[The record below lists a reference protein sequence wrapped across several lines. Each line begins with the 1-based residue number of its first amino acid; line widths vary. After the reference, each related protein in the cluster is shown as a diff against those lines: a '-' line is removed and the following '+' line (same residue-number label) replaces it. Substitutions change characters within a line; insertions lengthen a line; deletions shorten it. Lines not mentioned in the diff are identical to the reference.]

1 MSGAKKLIA
10 FMGGMIDEEKNC
22 YFIHSMEEECRKN
35 GYLMI
40 VFGFSETT
48 FSDQDRNNCEMKLI
62 QMADFLDLKAI
73 IVQLEFIKNDYLI
86 DAFKKLAA
94 KKGIPII
101 AMEHYTE
108 GCMNISMNYKNGFA
122 EIVRHVIQVHG
133 CRDIY
138 MMAGIK
144 GDHFS
149 EERIEAYKRVLA
161 ENDIPFDEKRIGYG
175 LFWDRP
181 SRDVILKVIEEGE
194 IPEAVVCANDNMAI
208 AVSDEL
214 QKAGYRVPEDVLVTG
229 FDGERKC
236 LFKSPSITTVESD
249 YQSEARQIV
258 EMIKENEN
266 ATAAEVDKKVDFIL
280 KLRESC
286 GCNRSGDTLST
297 DDVIALSDYYD
308 DVNWAVTNINNLF
321 SQTAMLE
328 SLTDLSRVTQE
339 TLWLWKRDFQFVAL
353 TSDLLREENCVMGRG
368 KYTTFFCFK
377 DGDSSGIGESFDEDV
392 LFPDFDKVADESGI
406 SVMLVKLLYA
416 GGRIFGYLVE
426 GMENINDR
434 AVRRCEEFAML
445 LSTAINVVDVNR
457 NLIRIQRESEEA
469 SVRDYLT
476 GIYNRRGFFN
486 ELDLLIN
493 MPTNKGLYLTLF
505 SIDMD
510 GLKNINDQYGHAEG
524 DFAIQSIAGAIHH
537 IASRNGISAR
547 YGGDEFA
554 CAMISEEPVHIS
566 ADDFRKRIDSYF
578 SKHAKVAEKE
588 YVITASIGSSC
599 ACINEDLDIET
610 LIKEA
615 DDAMYADKKFKNE
628 RLTRS

>member
-1 MSGAKKLIA
+1 
-10 FMGGMIDEEKNC
+10 MGGMIDEEKNC

-101 AMEHYTE
+101 AMERYTE

-122 EIVRHVIQVHG
+122 EMVRHVVQVHG

-149 EERIEAYKRVLA
+149 EERIEAYKLVLA

-181 SRDVILKVIEEGE
+181 ARDVIQKVIEEGDM
-194 IPEAVVCANDNMAI
+194 PEAVVCANDNMAI

-236 LFKSPSITTVESD
+236 IFKSPSITTVEPD
-249 YQSEARQIV
+249 YQSEARRIV
-258 EMIKENEN
+258 EMIKENEKN
-266 ATAAEVDKKVDFIL
+266 PATGADEKIDFIL
-280 KLRESC
+280 KLRGSC
-286 GCNRSGDTLST
+286 GCNRSGDTLSI

-328 SLTDLSRVTQE
+328 SLTELSRVTQD

-457 NLIRIQRESEEA
+457 NLIRIQREIEEA

-493 MPTNKGLYLTLF
+493 MPANKGLYLTLF

-524 DFAIQSIAGAIHH
+524 DFAIQSMAGAIHH

-554 CAMISEEPVHIS
+554 CAMISEEPLHLS
-566 ADDFRKRIDSYF
+566 ADDFRKRIDSYVLRHE
-578 SKHAKVAEKE
+578 KAAEKE
-588 YVITASIGSSC
+588 YAITASIGSSC
-599 ACINEDLDIET
+599 ACINEELDIEM

>member
-1 MSGAKKLIA
+1 
-10 FMGGMIDEEKNC
+10 MGGMIDEEKNC

-101 AMEHYTE
+101 AMERYTE

-122 EIVRHVIQVHG
+122 EMVRHVVQVHG

-144 GDHFS
+144 GNHFS
-149 EERIEAYKRVLA
+149 EERIEAYKLVLA

-181 SRDVILKVIEEGE
+181 ARDVIQKVIEEGDM
-194 IPEAVVCANDNMAI
+194 PEAVVCANDNMAI

-229 FDGERKC
+229 LDGERKC
-236 LFKSPSITTVESD
+236 IFKSPSITTVEPD
-249 YQSEARQIV
+249 YQSEARRIV
-258 EMIKENEN
+258 EMIKENEKN
-266 ATAAEVDKKVDFIL
+266 PATGADEKIDFIL
-280 KLRESC
+280 KLRGSC
-286 GCNRSGDTLST
+286 GCNRSGDTLSI

-328 SLTDLSRVTQE
+328 SLTELSRVTQD

-457 NLIRIQRESEEA
+457 NLIRIQREIEEA

-493 MPTNKGLYLTLF
+493 MPANKGLYLTLF

-524 DFAIQSIAGAIHH
+524 DFAIQSMAGAIHH

-554 CAMISEEPVHIS
+554 CAMISEEPLHLS
-566 ADDFRKRIDSYF
+566 ADDFRKRIDSYVLRHE
-578 SKHAKVAEKE
+578 KAAEKE
-588 YVITASIGSSC
+588 YAITASIGSSC
-599 ACINEDLDIET
+599 ACINEELDIEM

>member
-1 MSGAKKLIA
+1 
-10 FMGGMIDEEKNC
+10 MGGMIDEEKNC

-101 AMEHYTE
+101 AMERYTE

-122 EIVRHVIQVHG
+122 EMVRHVVQVHG

-149 EERIEAYKRVLA
+149 EERIDAYKLVLA

-181 SRDVILKVIEEGE
+181 ARDVIQKVIEEGDM
-194 IPEAVVCANDNMAI
+194 PEAVVCANDNMAI

-229 FDGERKC
+229 LDGERKC
-236 LFKSPSITTVESD
+236 IFKSPSITTVEPD
-249 YQSEARQIV
+249 YQSEARRIV
-258 EMIKENEN
+258 EMIKENEKN
-266 ATAAEVDKKVDFIL
+266 PAIGADEKIDFIL
-280 KLRESC
+280 KLRGSC
-286 GCNRSGDTLST
+286 GCNRSGDTLSI

-328 SLTDLSRVTQE
+328 SLTELSRVTQD

-353 TSDLLREENCVMGRG
+353 SSDLLREENCVMGRG

-392 LFPDFDKVADESGI
+392 LFPDFDKVADERGI

-457 NLIRIQRESEEA
+457 NLIRIQREIEEA

-493 MPTNKGLYLTLF
+493 MPANKGLYLTLF

-524 DFAIQSIAGAIHH
+524 DFAIQSMAGAIHH

-554 CAMISEEPVHIS
+554 CAMISEEPLHLS
-566 ADDFRKRIDSYF
+566 ADDFRKRIDSYVLRHE
-578 SKHAKVAEKE
+578 KAAEKE
-588 YVITASIGSSC
+588 YAITASIGSSC
-599 ACINEDLDIET
+599 ACINEELDIEM

>member
-1 MSGAKKLIA
+1 
-10 FMGGMIDEEKNC
+10 MGGMIDEEKNC
-22 YFIHSMEEECRKN
+22 YFIRSMEEECRKN

-101 AMEHYTE
+101 AMERYTE

-122 EIVRHVIQVHG
+122 EMVRHVVQVHG

-149 EERIEAYKRVLA
+149 EERIDAYKLVLA

-175 LFWDRP
+175 IFWDRP
-181 SRDVILKVIEEGE
+181 ARDVIQKVIEEGDM
-194 IPEAVVCANDNMAI
+194 PEAVVCANDNMAI

-229 FDGERKC
+229 LDGERKC
-236 LFKSPSITTVESD
+236 IFKSPSITTVEPD
-249 YQSEARQIV
+249 YQSEARRIV
-258 EMIKENEN
+258 EMIKENEKN
-266 ATAAEVDKKVDFIL
+266 PATGADEKIDFIL
-280 KLRESC
+280 KLRGSC
-286 GCNRSGDTLST
+286 GCNRSGDTLSI

-328 SLTDLSRVTQE
+328 SLTELSRVTQD

-457 NLIRIQRESEEA
+457 NLIRIQREIEEA

-493 MPTNKGLYLTLF
+493 MPANKGLYLTLF

-524 DFAIQSIAGAIHH
+524 DFAIQSMAGAIHH

-554 CAMISEEPVHIS
+554 CAMISEEPLHLS
-566 ADDFRKRIDSYF
+566 ADDFRKRIDSYVLRHE
-578 SKHAKVAEKE
+578 KAAEKE
-588 YVITASIGSSC
+588 YAITASIGSSC
-599 ACINEDLDIET
+599 ACINEELDIEM

>member
-101 AMEHYTE
+101 AMERYTE

-249 YQSEARQIV
+249 YQS
-258 EMIKENEN
+258 K
-266 ATAAEVDKKVDFIL
+266 
-280 KLRESC
+280 
-286 GCNRSGDTLST
+286 
-297 DDVIALSDYYD
+297 
-308 DVNWAVTNINNLF
+308 
-321 SQTAMLE
+321 
-328 SLTDLSRVTQE
+328 
-339 TLWLWKRDFQFVAL
+339 
-353 TSDLLREENCVMGRG
+353 
-368 KYTTFFCFK
+368 
-377 DGDSSGIGESFDEDV
+377 
-392 LFPDFDKVADESGI
+392 AD
-406 SVMLVKLLYA
+406 
-416 GGRIFGYLVE
+416 
-426 GMENINDR
+426 
-434 AVRRCEEFAML
+434 
-445 LSTAINVVDVNR
+445 
-457 NLIRIQRESEEA
+457 
-469 SVRDYLT
+469 
-476 GIYNRRGFFN
+476 
-486 ELDLLIN
+486 
-493 MPTNKGLYLTLF
+493 
-505 SIDMD
+505 
-510 GLKNINDQYGHAEG
+510 
-524 DFAIQSIAGAIHH
+524 
-537 IASRNGISAR
+537 SRN
-547 YGGDEFA
+547 
-554 CAMISEEPVHIS
+554 
-566 ADDFRKRIDSYF
+566 
-578 SKHAKVAEKE
+578 
-588 YVITASIGSSC
+588 
-599 ACINEDLDIET
+599 
-610 LIKEA
+610 
-615 DDAMYADKKFKNE
+615 DKGK
-628 RLTRS
+628 